1 MPPLVEC
8 VPNFSEGRDRRIID
22 AIAGAISETPR
33 VRLLDVDSG
42 ADTNRTVYTFV
53 GPPEAVGD
61 AACNAAARA
70 VELIDMTRHR
80 GAHPRLGAMDVCPFV
95 PVADVTMDDCVGLA
109 RAVGRR
115 IGDGLD
121 VPVYFYE
128 CAATSES
135 RRSLSAI
142 RQGEYEGLAARLV
155 DPAWA
160 PDAGPRAFRPKT
172 GAFVIGARQFL
183 LAYNVNLNTT
193 DRRLAHEV
201 ALSIRETGRI
211 ARDDRGEPVRDEHG
225 EPTRIPGRLK
235 GVRAI
240 GWYIDAYRQAQV
252 SINLTDFHV
261 TPLHEVFEVVC
272 EEARQRGLI
281 VTGSEL
287 VGLTPI
293 EPLLAAGRHF
303 LGRQGKPRAAAD
315 RDLVSMAVTSLGLS
329 QLTPFDPEA
338 KIIEYCMREPR
349 PLVAE
354 SVDRFVD
361 EIASASPAP
370 GGGSTAA
377 LLGALGAAL
386 AAMVAQLA
394 AGKSEAALE
403 ASTKVGERAH
413 HVKARLVDAIDADAA
428 AFRAVMDATR
438 MPRGSVE
445 RDTARACALDA
456 AAERATLVPLES
468 ARLCAEAAE
477 AALDAARLGHRP
489 SASDAGVAAL
499 AARAGAEAAALNVA
513 INLPAIR
520 DAAKRAHLHAETDL
534 AVRRAR
540 AAAAA
545 TLEQVAVFLPT
556 DFLAGMRTA

>member
-8 VPNFSEGRDRRIID
+8 VPNFSEGRDRRIIE
-22 AIAGAISETPR
+22 AIAAAISATSH

-42 ADTNRTVYTFV
+42 TDTNRTVYTFV
-53 GPPEAVGD
+53 GPPDAVGD
-61 AACNAAARA
+61 AAFNAASCA
-70 VELIDMTRHR
+70 VDLIDMTRHR

-95 PVADVTMDDCVGLA
+95 PVSDVTMADCVTLA
-109 RAVGRR
+109 HAVGRR
-115 IGDGLD
+115 IGDQLD
-121 VPVYFYE
+121 VPVFFYE
-128 CAATSES
+128 YAATSES
-135 RRSLSAI
+135 RRALSAI
-142 RQGEYEGLAARLV
+142 RQGEYEGLAARLTGP
-155 DPAWA
+155 DWT
-160 PDAGPRAFRPKT
+160 PDAGPRAFRPRA
-172 GAFVIGARQFL
+172 GAFVVGARQFL

-193 DRRLAHEV
+193 DRRLAHDI

-211 ARDDRGEPVRDEHG
+211 QRDVDGQPVRDGNGEPV
-225 EPTRIPGRLK
+225 RIPGRLK

-252 SINLTDFHV
+252 SVNVTDFHT
-261 TPLHEVFEVVC
+261 TPLHEVFEAVC
-272 EEARQRGLI
+272 DEASKRGLV

-303 LGRQGKPRAAAD
+303 LGRQGKPRAAAE
-315 RDLVSMAVTSLGLS
+315 RDLVSMATTSLGLA
-329 QLTPFDPEA
+329 QLTPFDPQA
-338 KIIEYCMREPR
+338 KIIEYRIREPR
-349 PLVAE
+349 PLVAL

-361 EIASASPAP
+361 EVASESPAP

-377 LLGALGAAL
+377 LLGAVGAAL

-394 AGKSEAALE
+394 VGKSDTALE
-403 ASTKVGERAH
+403 ASTRVGERAH
-413 HVKARLVDAIDADAA
+413 RVKARLVDAIDEDAT
-428 AFRAVMDATR
+428 AFRAVMEAIR

-445 RDTARACALDA
+445 HDAARALALDA

-468 ARLCAEAAE
+468 ARLCADVAETALEAV
-477 AALDAARLGHRP
+477 RLGHRP

-520 DAAKRAHLHAETDL
+520 DTAHRAHLQAEADL

-540 AAAAA
+540 EAATA
-545 TLEQVAVFLPT
+545 TLEQVAALLPSLT
-556 DFLAGMRTA
+556 SQPA